1 MSSYVFLTEVADF
14 PQAQVVKSYLVAQ
27 GFHPRLRDEQTR
39 AVAPHLEQFLGK
51 LIIDIPQDEFFEAS
65 SALESLQD
73 SNGLKVAGD
82 EEAELAKDQALMES
96 QAMAKRCVVNAV
108 LGCTVIPLVCNLY
121 SMLLGFRV
129 LGREM
134 PLSRLSRTRLIIA
147 FFFNC
152 AGFYIWLTFGPMV
165 IRSYMGR

>member
-1 MSSYVFLTEVADF
+1 MSSYVFLTEVTDF

-39 AVAPHLEQFLGK
+39 SVAPHLEQFLGK
-51 LIIDIPQDEFFEAS
+51 LIIDIPEHEFLDAS
-65 SALESLQD
+65 AALESLQD

-82 EEAELAKDQALMES
+82 EEEELAQNQALMQS
-96 QAMAKRCVVNAV
+96 QAMAKRCLINAV
-108 LGCTVIPLVCNLY
+108 LGCTVVPLVCNLY
-121 SMLLGFRV
+121 SMILGFRV

-134 PLSRLSRTRLIIA
+134 PLSRLSRTRLIMA

-152 AGFYIWLTFGPMV
+152 IGFYVWLTLGPS
-165 IRSYMGR
+165 ILRGITAP